1 MMILNNMQRENNTIK
16 LENFRAVGAKVFT
29 GRDNGA
35 QVRIDSKIDEIEK
48 TNDKVYFVI
57 PDNIYSIN
65 PSFFEELF
73 ENVVIKLDKAGF
85 FNKFI
90 FVNEGNYNY
99 EKPLNEAI
107 ERLLRKKTALDK

>member
-1 MMILNNMQRENNTIK
+1 MQTEKNTIK

-29 GRDNGA
+29 GRDNGS
-35 QVRIDSKIDEIEK
+35 QVRIDSKIDELEK
-48 TNDKVYFVI
+48 EFEEVYFVI

-73 ENVVIKLDKAGF
+73 ENVVDKLGKESF
-85 FNKFI
+85 FKKFVFI
-90 FVNEGNYNY
+90 NEGKYNF

-107 ERLLRKKTALDK
+107 ERLLRKKTALDR